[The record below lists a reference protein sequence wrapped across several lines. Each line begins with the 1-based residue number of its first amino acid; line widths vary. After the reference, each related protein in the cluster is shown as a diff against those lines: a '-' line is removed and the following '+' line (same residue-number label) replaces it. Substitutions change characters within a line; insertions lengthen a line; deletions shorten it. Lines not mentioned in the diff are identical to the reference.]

1 MTRQDQPEDQ
11 PETTRS
17 HENTI
22 EIDAPPHDVWRA
34 LSEGEELA
42 RWFAV
47 QAEVAP
53 GEGGSWKVSWDE
65 SPVQTYALIAAWE
78 PLRRLRL
85 VHDPSTGSVPSRLAE
100 EFEIE
105 ALEGGRCRLRIVAS
119 GFSTDAAWDGE
130 FEGTKTGWAVFLRN
144 LRFYLERQ
152 RGKPSASAGVPW
164 RSTLPRA
171 QAFAGVFGRGGV
183 LDCEGQPRVEGGTL
197 SLRAHWGETIEATID
212 MARGDAML
220 GLVIGDMLLR
230 AEFVEL
236 RSGPFIHVMLLA
248 WGDARERM
256 ADLHAK
262 IAAALAEVLPQP
274 PTLSSDA

>member
-1 MTRQDQPEDQ
+1 MTSQDQPEAE
-11 PETTRS
+11 PESKRS
-17 HENTI
+17 HENVI
-22 EIDAPPHDVWRA
+22 EIDAPPQDVWRA

-85 VHDPSTGSVPSRLAE
+85 VPDPAAGAPSRIAE

-130 FEGTKTGWAVFLRN
+130 FEGTKNGWAVFLRN
-144 LRFYLERQ
+144 LRFYLEHQ
-152 RGKPSASAGVPW
+152 RGLACASAGIPW
-164 RSTLPRA
+164 RSTLTRA
-171 QAFAGVFGRGGV
+171 RAFEQVFGSGGV
-183 LDCEGQPRVEGGTL
+183 LDCEGQARLEGHAL
-197 SLRAHWGETIEATID
+197 SLRARWGETIEATVD

-230 AEFVEL
+230 AEFVEM
-236 RSGPFIHVMLLA
+236 RSGLFIHVMLLA

-256 ADLHAK
+256 ADLHAR